1 MIRQLPIPL
10 VVALL
15 AGAGEQA
22 AAQCAG
28 NAQAMYQERKYDE
41 ARAETQAQLKQNPN
55 AAATLYCM
63 GRIATAQEKSGEAV
77 DWFEKAVKVDDRN
90 SLYHLWLGQA
100 LGTEAQRANKL
111 RQPFLARRVRSEFER
126 AVALDPTSIDARH
139 GLIQFYAVA
148 PGIVGGSMDKAKAQA
163 AEIGKLNAM
172 RGHIELAVLLE
183 REKDYTNA
191 ELEYLAAVTN
201 AHSDSVVAPL
211 TLGAFYQRRQ
221 KWDEAFALYDRV
233 IKEKP
238 DNINAHLGYARISA
252 ISGKNLERGESEL
265 KTILADPPKD
275 WTQPTLSAVHTRL
288 GMIYEKQ
295 GRKEL
300 ARAEYDQAVSLNAKN
315 EEAKK
320 ALLALKS

>member
-1 MIRQLPIPL
+1 MIRELPIPL

-15 AGAGEQA
+15 AGAGGQA

-28 NAQAMYQERKYDE
+28 TTQTMYQERKYDE
-41 ARAETQAQLKQNPN
+41 ARAETQAHLKQNPGD
-55 AAATLYCM
+55 AAALYCM
-63 GRIATAQEKSGEAV
+63 GRIATAQDKSGEAV
-77 DWFEKAVKVDDRN
+77 DWFEKAVKIDDRN

-100 LGTEAQRANKL
+100 LGSEAQRANKL
-111 RQPFLARRVRSEFER
+111 RQPFLGRRVKSEFER

-148 PGIVGGSMDKAKAQA
+148 PGIVGGSMEKAKAQA
-163 AEIGKLNAM
+163 AEIAKLNAM

-183 REKDYTNA
+183 REKDYTAA
-191 ELEYLAAVTN
+191 ELEYVAAVTV
-201 AHSDSVVAPL
+201 AQPDSLVAPL
-211 TLGAFYQRRQ
+211 TLGAYYQRRQ
-221 KWDEAFALYDRV
+221 KWDEAFELYGRL

-238 DNINAHLGYARISA
+238 DNIAAHLGYARISA
-252 ISGKNLERGESEL
+252 LSGKNLERGESEL

-275 WTQPTLSAVHTRL
+275 WTPATLSAVHTRL
-288 GMIYEKQ
+288 GTIYEKQ

-300 ARAEYDQAVSLNAKN
+300 ARAEYDRAVSLNAKN

-320 ALLALKS
+320 ALLALK